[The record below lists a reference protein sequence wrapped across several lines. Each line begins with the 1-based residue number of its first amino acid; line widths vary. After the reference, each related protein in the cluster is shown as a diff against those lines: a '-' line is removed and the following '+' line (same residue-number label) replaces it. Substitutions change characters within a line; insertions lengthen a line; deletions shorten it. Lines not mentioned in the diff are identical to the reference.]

1 MNITLLPSQEQ
12 LIYEKIHRG
21 EYQSAGEVLT
31 AALHALEQRDLAL
44 ARVRAQIDEGFAQ
57 AERGELVDGDE
68 VFQEIRRRGNQRRS
82 NGT

>member
-1 MNITLLPSQEQ
+1 MNITLLPNQEQ
-12 LIYEKIHRG
+12 FISEKIHRG

-31 AALHALEQRDLAL
+31 AALLALEQRDQAL

-57 AERGELVDGDE
+57 AERGELLDGDE
-68 VFQEIRRRGNQRRS
+68 VFQQIRRRGSKRRS